1 MKHGYLVFTLALLSR
16 VVGAQVPTQSVRQLT
31 QLAAR
36 PAGVSQTAPPVLR
49 LKAPDVAALLKEDQ
63 REARQGALPRFG
75 KPTPLA
81 LNLLAAGRWEQEAG
95 GRRWQLA
102 LTSPGATSLNFFFN
116 KFYLPPGAELYLY
129 NGDRS
134 VAIGPITAT
143 QNTEAKVFATDLL
156 RGDMVTLELFEPSA
170 ATGQSVLHAAQ
181 VVHGYRDLNSTA
193 PQYYA
198 GYGQAAA
205 CNVDINCPAGNNWQ
219 TESNAVALVILPTGQ
234 YCTGTLLSDNCKS
247 LNPNLLTAFHC
258 LNGSDV
264 SKVVFRFQYK
274 SPTCGG
280 PEPTNYLSFS
290 GAQLLASYQTT
301 DFALVRLNQRPPAG
315 STIAYAGWNRTST
328 PATSAASLHHAAGD
342 VLKISL
348 APAITALPVD
358 NAFWHA
364 DFTVGT
370 TQPGSSGGA
379 LFDQNHL
386 VVGQLLGNRIT
397 DTRPYCDQHKGDYGR
412 FDLSWTGGG
421 TPQTRLRDWL
431 TTDPNVVQ
439 VNTIPVVPAIS
450 GPDQVCS
457 QPVTY
462 QANTTLAWSATPADL
477 FTTATGYGSQF
488 ATAGAAGR
496 LGTGTITGTL
506 PGACAPSVTKTV
518 RVGSEPSGY
527 FYGGGSSGKT
537 LQTVQFVSPGQISL
551 FLNEPYSFTF
561 SSSSSS
567 ISLSSTYGRS
577 TSFYLG
583 TGTGVT
589 ITASAAGASCSLVGN
604 YVFSTNGGYYY
615 QFAPNPASSDLVV
628 SATTPDQL
636 GDASATLA
644 STSTPAEPFD
654 AALYDGHGR
663 LVKTQRGDQ
672 GKAVLNVRDLPNGL
686 YYLRVGQSRNAVSE
700 HIQIAH

>member
-1 MKHGYLVFTLALLSR
+1 MKHGYLVFTLAFLGR
-16 VVGAQVPTQSVRQLT
+16 VVEAQVPTQSVRQPT
-31 QLAAR
+31 QLTAR
-36 PAGVSQTAPPVLR
+36 PAGASQTAPPVLR
-49 LKAPDVAALLKEDQ
+49 LKAPDMAALLKEDQ
-63 REARQGALPRFG
+63 REAKQGALPRFG

-95 GRRWQLA
+95 GRRWQFA
-102 LTSPGATSLNFFFN
+102 LTSPGATSLNFFFD

-134 VAIGPITAT
+134 VAIGPINAT

-170 ATGQSVLHAAQ
+170 AVGQSVLHAAQ

-205 CNVDINCPAGNNWQ
+205 CNVDINCPAGNDWQ
-219 TESNAVALVILPTGQ
+219 AESNAVALVLLPTGQ

-247 LNPNLLTAFHC
+247 LTPNFLTAFHC
-258 LNGSDV
+258 LNGLDV
-264 SKVVFRFQYK
+264 SKVVFRFQYR

-290 GAQLLASYQTT
+290 GAQLLASYQAT

-315 STIAYAGWNRTST
+315 SNIAYAGWNRTTT

-348 APAITALPVD
+348 APAIAILPVD

-386 VVGQLLGNRIT
+386 VIGQLLGNRIA
-397 DTRPYCDQHKGDYGR
+397 DNRSYCDQHKGDYGR

-421 TPQTRLRDWL
+421 TPQTRLSDWL
-431 TTDPNVVQ
+431 TTDPNVMQ
-439 VNTIPVVPAIS
+439 TNTIPAIPAIAGS
-450 GPDQVCS
+450 DQVCS
-457 QPVTY
+457 QAVTY
-462 QANTTLAWSATPADL
+462 QANTTLTWTATPADL

-488 ATAGAAGR
+488 STAGAAGQV
-496 LGTGTITGTL
+496 GTGTITGTL

-527 FYGGGSSGKT
+527 FYGGGVSSGKT
-537 LQTVQFVSPGQISL
+537 LQTVQFVSPGQISM

-561 SSSSSS
+561 SSSPA
-567 ISLSSTYGRS
+567 IYLSNTYGRS

-583 TGTGVT
+583 
-589 ITASAAGASCSLVGN
+589 AGAGVQINVSATGSSCALVGRF
-604 YVFSTNGGYYY
+604 VFSTNGGYYY
-615 QFAPNPASSDLVV
+615 RFAPNPASSDLVV
-628 SATTPDQL
+628 SATTLDQP
-636 GDASATLA
+636 GSSSATA
-644 STSTPAEPFD
+644 APPAEPFD
-654 AALYDGHGR
+654 AALYDGHGQ
-663 LVKTQRGDQ
+663 LVKTKRGDQ
-672 GKAVLNVRDLPNGL
+672 GKAVLDVRDLPNGL
-686 YYLRVGQSRNAVSE
+686 YYLRAGQGKNAVNE